1 MIRGFTLI
9 ELLIVIA
16 LLGALVIGLLTAL
29 DPIEQIR
36 RGRDTGL
43 RNTSSEFFN
52 ALNRYYTSRYQ
63 FPWGGTTLT
72 SNASAMGT
80 DITALINTG
89 ELKSNFYTRAGGANL
104 VQILVTATAGSDL
117 SICYRPQ
124 SKAMQLDPATIYGS
138 SGVTASNCKSLG
150 GTAGTADCYLCMK

>member
-1 MIRGFTLI
+1 MSKGFTLI

-43 RNTSSEFFN
+43 RNTTSEFFN
-52 ALNRYYTSRYQ
+52 ALNRYYTLRYQ
-63 FPWGGTTLT
+63 FPWGGTPLT
-72 SNASAMGT
+72 SNASAMGADVT
-80 DITALINTG
+80 TLINMG

-104 VQILVTATAGSDL
+104 VQILVTSTSGSDV
-117 SICYRPQ
+117 SVCYRPQ
-124 SKAMQLDPATIYGS
+124 SKGFQADPATIYGS
-138 SGVTASNCKSLG
+138 SGVTASNCKALG